1 MILHPLNLVIVESIT
16 RLFDQVLQLIIFI
29 VVLLNI
35 LFGPTGIGNVL
46 RQLHLKLL
54 NRFLLSTHHGVRK
67 QLMCGYDEIMSE
79 SFCY

>member
-1 MILHPLNLVIVESIT
+1 MLHPLNLIIVEIIT
-16 RLFDQVLQLIIFI
+16 RLGQVLQLSIII

-35 LFGPTGIGNVL
+35 LFGPTRIGNVL

-54 NRFLLSTHHGVRK
+54 NRFFLSTHHGVRK
-67 QLMCGYDEIMSE
+67 QLTCDYDEIMSE